1 MAAADERALGDLYD
15 RWVVTV
21 HALVARI
28 LRDPED
34 AEDVV
39 EEVFWQA
46 WRQAARYEPAR
57 GSIGTW
63 LLTIARTRALDRL
76 RARRRRREEL
86 LEESMLD
93 EQPAVGTDVAA
104 NAEASDRR
112 ARVLAALD
120 ALPIEQQQVLEMA
133 YFDGMSQTEIAD
145 RTGHP
150 LGTIKTRVRL
160 AMQKLRERLRALREE
175 SGGS

>member
-1 MAAADERALGDLYD
+1 MATADERALGDLYD
-15 RWVVTV
+15 RWVVTI

-28 LRDPED
+28 VRDPED

-46 WRQAARYEPAR
+46 WRQAVRYERAR
-57 GSIGTW
+57 GSVGTW
-63 LLTIARTRALDRL
+63 LMTIARSRALDRL

-86 LEESMLD
+86 LEESVID
-93 EQPAVGTDVAA
+93 DRPGAGTDLAA
-104 NAEASDRR
+104 DAEASERR

-120 ALPIEQQQVLEMA
+120 ALPLEQRQVLEMA
-133 YFDGMSQTEIAD
+133 YFEGMSQTEIAE
-145 RTGHP
+145 RTQQP

-160 AMQKLRERLRALREE
+160 AMQKLRDRLTALREE
-175 SGGS
+175 SDGS